1 MKIVVIDKAT
11 DSKSRVQLFT
21 HKGNF
26 MRRVNLGEFPSS
38 ADILF
43 LPVLKRERVIE
54 ASIVPKGGIEVWA
67 ATATNA
73 GHLVMVDQASAI
85 YTLDISEVS

>member
-38 ADILF
+38 EAFSFFLF
-43 LPVLKRERVIE
+43 SRERVIA